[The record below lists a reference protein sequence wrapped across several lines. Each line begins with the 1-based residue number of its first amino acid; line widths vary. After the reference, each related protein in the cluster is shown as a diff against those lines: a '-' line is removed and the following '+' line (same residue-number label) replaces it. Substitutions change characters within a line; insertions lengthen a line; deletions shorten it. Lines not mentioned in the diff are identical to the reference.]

1 MNASTKF
8 AEFLSREPN
17 GDMRMRLGHTV
28 YFQKGFKF
36 YTEVNGELI
45 RIPLETLVAKP
56 WIQRN
61 FEAEKA
67 FQRRKALAISLQDNR
82 KHWRS
87 RHECEQYKV
96 RKSNTDVLG
105 NPIN

>member
-28 YFQKGFKF
+28 YVQKGFKF

-61 FEAEKA
+61 FEAEKI
-67 FQRRKALAISLQDNR
+67 FQRRKQLAIDLQRSHTPSHER
-82 KHWRS
+82 KA
-87 RHECEQYKV
+87 YKRRMGWV
-96 RKSNTDVLG
+96 GAR
-105 NPIN
+105 

>member
-28 YFQKGFKF
+28 YVQKGFKF
-36 YTEVNGELI
+36 YAEVSGELI

-67 FQRRKALAISLQDNR
+67 FQRRKQLAIDLQRSHIPAHER
-82 KHWRS
+82 KA
-87 RHECEQYKV
+87 YKRRMGWV
-96 RKSNTDVLG
+96 G
-105 NPIN
+105 AH